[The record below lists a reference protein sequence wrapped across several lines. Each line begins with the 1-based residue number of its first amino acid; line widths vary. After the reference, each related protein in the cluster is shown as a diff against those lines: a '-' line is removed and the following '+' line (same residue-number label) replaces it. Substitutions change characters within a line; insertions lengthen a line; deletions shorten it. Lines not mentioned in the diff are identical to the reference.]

1 MTIFDIHTQQLKT
14 SIHLFKGEVAIERTE
29 TKALLNWIRSS
40 VSITQDED
48 KVILLSGTAGQGKTV
63 VLQNLLE
70 ELKKDGQ
77 YPVYA
82 LKADQLD
89 FSQINGSDFIMQYVN
104 EFDNLSK
111 KGLYPVLIIDQI
123 DALSKSLSAD
133 RKPISLLDSLLSA
146 VSTVRKARIIVSC
159 RPYDLDFDP
168 LLSKYK
174 YKKKQGVTNL
184 TYEQVKMVLEYFGR
198 KVPTVES
205 KMAEFLSTPINLELF
220 LEYGKDDCEVVS
232 LQSLMDELWY
242 SKITDAASKSEQVT
256 AESLLKCLEGVVDAM
271 DRNSSLTCSKKR
283 LERTYAKEISY
294 LVSEN
299 ILLVSAD
306 NDYLSFIHQTLSD
319 YVSARIIAESN
330 QSMATLLKNRHQGL
344 YVRNRVK
351 QYFTYLREAK
361 PETYIH
367 ELKDIVVDDRKDAYR
382 MHIKMLLLTTLAGF
396 DRPTDEEKIFVGSY
410 ILSSDLFR
418 DMFVEAIYGKE
429 WFLFVCQHPV
439 ITKDLENGSE
449 AIIKLVKDLCENVIL
464 YDSKTVAN
472 YLCSQIK
479 AGNTEWNRKWMDV
492 VEHYPSKEILQDVK
506 HLFLE
511 AGGNEPL
518 KYDNYLEKLAE
529 SDYDFVEEQIL
540 NYVTASLKKEMSKKE
555 EKHFIYRAVYMDNL
569 AYELLDNLHDHYPE
583 KTASTYLK
591 VIKVIDLLSQFDRL
605 SEVILQESSAYYT
618 FSSSSYYNHHDQIV
632 TDYLTYATD
641 LAKSNPEAIREV
653 VVECLDSNRSILYY
667 IGLRIIRENPDAFRN
682 EMMGVLTN
690 RAILE
695 ELSSKVSYQIAR
707 LLETVFATLCDED
720 KKAIMAVISTVAPKW
735 EKTPF
740 PDLIKYQVPLY
751 HIGRRKQELLTQLP
765 KDYLMTE
772 WPDEWRFLQE
782 KERELKKADV
792 HEPGRIY
799 SKSGW
804 SAHSID
810 SMKAMKVEDMM
821 GAFRKYNTN
830 ETGIDEKPTRQGEC
844 MNFRSIVIGEPQ
856 KYVPYIEAILKDPSI
871 HREYAAY
878 GIIGL
883 MKAGYDITIIKALT
897 DDLIKDLTASGLYDQ
912 KNLYAV
918 MDVMREMDYFIEKC
932 EVTDVMMEF
941 MCNITKN
948 YPEEPVDDED
958 LRDHVYDAGINR
970 ARGNAAFHLVM
981 CDQLTQ
987 YENQIFEA
995 LEACEDA
1002 SAPTKG
1008 AIILQQALLNNL
1020 DIQRNYELYR
1030 KLTKEL
1036 TPSLMSIPLNN
1047 YHPLLF
1053 FINTHYDD
1061 LKDFFVRL
1069 YDVEAS
1075 HEMLAQLLWIAW
1087 VRNRDRA
1094 EILLHDLLNRSVK
1107 AQLSLIRYFT
1117 KEIVN
1122 MYPAYVMP
1130 VTEWVVNSEDEEL
1143 GKAYDYLIDDF
1154 EDRPWEE
1161 IVSFV
1166 DTYTQGKVF
1175 RYASHQFLDF
1185 MKEQA
1190 AMHPDDVLRWMCAF
1204 AEVKH
1209 KDEQNVFHA
1218 STTMSILVSAY
1229 NAIRKYDKTNQG
1241 LETALETMDKLMVME
1256 SVRRGMRRFLFE
1268 LDNR

>member
-14 SIHLFKGEVAIERTE
+14 SIHLFKGEVAIERAE
-29 TKALLNWIRSS
+29 TKALLNWICSS
-40 VSITQDED
+40 ESITQDED

-70 ELKKDGQ
+70 ELRKVGQ

-89 FSQINGSDFIMQYVN
+89 FSQINGNDFIMQYVD
-104 EFDNLSK
+104 EFSSLSE

-146 VSTVRKARIIVSC
+146 VSMVEKVRIIVSC

-174 YKKKQGVTNL
+174 YKKKQGLTNL

-198 KVPTVES
+198 KVPSSES

-220 LEYGKDDCEVVS
+220 LEYGKDGCEVVS

-242 SKITDAASKSEQVT
+242 SKITDAASKNEQVT
-256 AESLLKCLEGVVDAM
+256 AESLLKCLEGIIDAM

-299 ILLVSAD
+299 ILLLSAD
-306 NDYLSFIHQTLSD
+306 NDYLSFIHQTLAD

-330 QSMATLLKNRHQGL
+330 QSMATLLKSRHQGL

-351 QYFTYLREAK
+351 QYFTYLREAQ
-361 PETYIH
+361 PEVYIH
-367 ELKDIVVDDRKDAYR
+367 ELKDIVLDDRKGAYR

-396 DRPTDEEKIFVGSY
+396 DRPTDEEKNFVDSY
-410 ILSSDLFR
+410 ILPSELFR
-418 DMFVEAIYGKE
+418 GMFVEAIYGKE
-429 WFLFVCQHPV
+429 WFLFVCQHPI
-439 ITKDLENGSE
+439 ITKDLVNGDE
-449 AIIKLVKDLCENVIL
+449 TMYKLVRDLCENVML
-464 YDSKTVAN
+464 YDGKTVAN
-472 YLCSQIK
+472 YLCTQIK
-479 AGNTEWNRKWMDV
+479 PGNVEWNQKWMDV
-492 VEHYPSKEILQDVK
+492 AEHYPSEDILQIVK
-506 HLFLE
+506 PLYLE
-511 AGGNEPL
+511 ARGKEPL
-518 KYDNYLEKLAE
+518 KFNNYLEKLAE
-529 SDYDFVEEQIL
+529 TDYGFVEGQIL
-540 NYVTASLKKEMSKKE
+540 DYVSSSLMDEMTKKE
-555 EKHFIYRAVYMDNL
+555 EEHFIYRAVYLDNP
-569 AYELLDNLHDHYPE
+569 AYELLDNLHDHFPE
-583 KTASTYLK
+583 KAASTYLK
-591 VIKVIDLLSQFDRL
+591 VIKEIDQLSQFDRL

-632 TDYLTYATD
+632 ADYLTYATG
-641 LAKSNPEAIREV
+641 LAKSNPETIRGV
-653 VVECLDSNRSILYY
+653 VKECLESNRSILYY
-667 IGLRIIRENPDAFRN
+667 IGLRIIRENPGAFRN
-682 EMMGVLTN
+682 EIMGVLTN

-695 ELSSKVSYQIAR
+695 ELSSKVSYQIVK

-720 KKAIMAVISTVAPKW
+720 KKDIMAVISAVAPEW

-740 PDLIKYQVPLY
+740 PDLLKYQVPLY

-765 KDYLMTE
+765 RDYLRTE
-772 WPDEWRFLQE
+772 WPDEWRYLQE

-804 SAHSID
+804 SAHGID
-810 SMKAMKVEDMM
+810 SMKAMKVEDML
-821 GAFRKYNTN
+821 GAFRKYHTN
-830 ETGIDEKPTRQGEC
+830 ATGIDEKPTRQGEC
-844 MNFRSIVIGEPQ
+844 MNFQMIVTQDPE
-856 KYVPYIEAILKDPSI
+856 KYVSYIEAILKDPSI

-883 MKAGYDITIIKALT
+883 MKADYDIGKIKVLT
-897 DDLIKDLTASGLYDQ
+897 DGLIMDLTASGLYDQ
-912 KNLYAV
+912 KNFYAV
-918 MDVMREMDYFIEKC
+918 MDVLREMDYFIEKG
-932 EVTDVMMEF
+932 EVTDAIMEF
-941 MCNITKN
+941 MCNITMN
-948 YPEEPVDDED
+948 YPEEPINDED
-958 LRDHVYDAGINR
+958 LRDQVFNTGINR
-970 ARGNAAFHLVM
+970 ARGNAAYHLVM

-987 YENQIFEA
+987 YKNQIFTA
-995 LEACEDA
+995 LETCEDA
-1002 SAPTKG
+1002 TSPTKG
-1008 AIILQQALLNNL
+1008 AIIFQQALLNNL

-1030 KLTKEL
+1030 KLTKSL

-1047 YHPLLF
+1047 YHPLLY

-1061 LKDFFVRL
+1061 LKVFFVKL
-1069 YDVEAS
+1069 YDVEES

-1087 VRNRDRA
+1087 VRNRDGA
-1094 EILLHDLLNRSVK
+1094 DQLLHELLDKSPK

-1117 KEIVN
+1117 REIVN
-1122 MYPAYVMP
+1122 MYPTYVKP
-1130 VTEWVVNSEDEEL
+1130 VTEWVVNSDDEEL

-1166 DTYTQGKVF
+1166 DTYTKGKVF

-1190 AMHPDDVLRWMCAF
+1190 AMHPDDVLRWMCVY
-1204 AEVKH
+1204 AEMEH
-1209 KDEQNVFHA
+1209 KDEQDVFHA
-1218 STTMSILVSAY
+1218 STTMGILVSAY
-1229 NAIRKYDKTNQG
+1229 NAIRKYDKSNPG
-1241 LETALETMDKLMVME
+1241 LETALDTMDKLMVME